1 MSVITSKYR
10 SDTARR
16 FVDDVTFSDYYM
28 FVSSTANTTV
38 VNSEKSKKEFLEKT
52 IFGKKITAQE
62 VLYMVKNYPWE
73 IDTVYDQYDDSLDM
87 SNKRF
92 YTVVYPVNNE
102 AGDYRI
108 YKCLS
113 NNSSAKSLTPPNYSE
128 SQDDQIYRLADGYV
142 WKYLFNISE
151 LEFDAYNTRGYIPI
165 ISPESNTAVQTS
177 SISQIVIENLTNRG
191 YEKSEGF
198 VFQVLLETGEIVIT
212 ASSGTLS
219 AIENYYSGYT
229 FYVTSVFGSDSRS
242 YVVDTYTYDPDS
254 KQAVITINEVA
265 DYNVLTGSA
274 SYKLLPRIEIKG
286 DGTGAVGLANV
297 SANGSITSVTML
309 SKGSGY
315 KNATAFVPDPFS
327 FDPNTLNS
335 LNERAILRPILS
347 SPGGHA
353 SNLIDELMCRHVLA
367 YTTITET
374 DNFTVP
380 ATNNFTSIGI
390 VKNPEFKNIANNDIF
405 DNRIE
410 LALDSHSLSVNEIVT
425 QIETDVNSPFYND
438 VTFSGKVHEVSN
450 NFVYICEYMGS
461 YPNSTSFANTDFS
474 DISLNINLPIRS
486 SSNQILNINTD
497 NDPEYPLEYDIDY
510 PGFSISP
517 YVQRTGEVYYMNSF
531 FPITRTE
538 ESRERFKILLEF

>member
-16 FVDDVTFSDYYM
+16 FVDDVTFNDYYM

-52 IFGKKITAQE
+52 IFGKKITTQE
-62 VLYMVKNYPWE
+62 VFYMIKNYPWE
-73 IDTVYDQYDDSLDM
+73 IDTIYDQYDDSLDM
-87 SNKRF
+87 SNKKF

-102 AGDYRI
+102 VGDYRV
-108 YKCLS
+108 YKCLF
-113 NNSSAKSLTPPNYSE
+113 NNSGAKSSIPPNYSE
-128 SQDDQIYRLADGYV
+128 SQADQIYRLGDGYV

-165 ISPESNTAVQTS
+165 MSPESNTAVQTS
-177 SISQIVIENLTNRG
+177 SISQIVVTNTTNKG
-191 YEKSEGF
+191 YEKVEGF
-198 VFQVLLETGEIVIT
+198 VFQVATETGEAVIT
-212 ASSGTLS
+212 ASSGTLN
-219 AIENYYSGYT
+219 AIENYYTGYT
-229 FYVTSVFGSDSRS
+229 FYVTSVLGTDSRS
-242 YVVDTYTYDPDS
+242 YTVDTYTYDPVT
-254 KQAVITINEVA
+254 KRAVITLTEAA
-265 DYNVLTGSA
+265 DYAILTGAA
-274 SYKLLPRIEIKG
+274 SYKLLPRIEIRG
-286 DGTGAVGLANV
+286 DGTGATGIAEV
-297 SANGSITSVTML
+297 SASGSITSVTML
-309 SKGSGY
+309 NKGSGY
-315 KNATAFVPDPFS
+315 KNVTAFVPDPFS
-327 FDPNTLNS
+327 FDPS
-335 LNERAILRPILS
+335 LLSSLSERAILRPILS

-353 SNLIDELMCRHVLA
+353 TNLIDELMCRHILA
-367 YTTITET
+367 YTTLTET

-380 ATNNFTSIGI
+380 ATNNFASIGI

-425 QIETDVNSPFYND
+425 QIETDVSSQFYNE
-438 VTFSGKVHEVSN
+438 VIFSGKVHEVSN
-450 NFVYICEYMGS
+450 NFVYICEYMGP
-461 YPNSTSFANTDFS
+461 YPNSSANTDFS

-486 SSNQILNINTD
+486 AGDQILNINTD

-531 FPITRTE
+531 SQISRTE

>member
-16 FVDDVTFSDYYM
+16 FVDDVTFNDYYM

-52 IFGKKITAQE
+52 IFGKKITTQE
-62 VLYMVKNYPWE
+62 VFYMIKNYPWE
-73 IDTVYDQYDDSLDM
+73 IDTIYDQYDDSLDM
-87 SNKRF
+87 SNKKF

-102 AGDYRI
+102 VGDYRV
-108 YKCLS
+108 YKCLF
-113 NNSSAKSLTPPNYSE
+113 NNSGAKSSIPPNYSE
-128 SQDDQIYRLADGYV
+128 SQADQIYRLGDGYV

-165 ISPESNTAVQTS
+165 MSPESNTAVQTS
-177 SISQIVIENLTNRG
+177 SISQIVVTNTTNKG
-191 YEKSEGF
+191 YEKVEGF
-198 VFQVLLETGEIVIT
+198 VFQVATETGEAVIT
-212 ASSGTLS
+212 ASSGTLN
-219 AIENYYSGYT
+219 AIENYYTGYT
-229 FYVTSVFGSDSRS
+229 FYVTSVLGTDSRS
-242 YVVDTYTYDPDS
+242 YTVDTYTYDPVT
-254 KQAVITINEVA
+254 KRAVITLTEAA
-265 DYNVLTGSA
+265 DYAILTGAA
-274 SYKLLPRIEIKG
+274 SYKLLPRIEIRG
-286 DGTGAVGLANV
+286 DGTGATGIAEV
-297 SANGSITSVTML
+297 SASGSITSVTML
-309 SKGSGY
+309 NKGSGY
-315 KNATAFVPDPFS
+315 KNVTAFVPDPFS
-327 FDPNTLNS
+327 FDPS
-335 LNERAILRPILS
+335 LLSSLSERAILRPILS

-353 SNLIDELMCRHVLA
+353 TNLIDELMCRHILA
-367 YTTITET
+367 YTTLTET

-380 ATNNFTSIGI
+380 ATNNFASIGI

-425 QIETDVNSPFYND
+425 QIETDVSSQFYNE
-438 VTFSGKVHEVSN
+438 VIFSGKVHEVSN
-450 NFVYICEYMGS
+450 NFVYICEYMGPH
-461 YPNSTSFANTDFS
+461 PNSSANTDFS

-486 SSNQILNINTD
+486 AGDQILNINTD

-531 FPITRTE
+531 SQISRTE

>member
-16 FVDDVTFSDYYM
+16 FVDDVTFNDYYM

-52 IFGKKITAQE
+52 IFGKKITTQE
-62 VLYMVKNYPWE
+62 VFYMIKNYPWE

-87 SNKRF
+87 SNKKF

-102 AGDYRI
+102 VGDYRV
-108 YKCLS
+108 YKCLF
-113 NNSSAKSLTPPNYSE
+113 NNGGVKSSIPPNYSE
-128 SQDDQIYRLADGYV
+128 SQADQIYRLGDGYV

-165 ISPESNTAVQTS
+165 MSPESNTAVQTS
-177 SISQIVIENLTNRG
+177 SISQIVVTNTTNKG
-191 YEKSEGF
+191 YEKVEGF
-198 VFQVLLETGEIVIT
+198 VFQVATETGEAVIT
-212 ASSGTLS
+212 ASSGTLN
-219 AIENYYSGYT
+219 AIENYYTGYA
-229 FYVTSVFGSDSRS
+229 FYVTSVLGTDSRS
-242 YVVDTYTYDPDS
+242 YIVDTYTYDPVT
-254 KQAVITINEVA
+254 KRAVITLTEAA
-265 DYNVLTGSA
+265 DYAILTGAA
-274 SYKLLPRIEIKG
+274 SYKLLPRIEIRG
-286 DGTGAVGLANV
+286 DGTGATGIAEV
-297 SANGSITSVTML
+297 SASGSITSVTML
-309 SKGSGY
+309 NKGSGY
-315 KNATAFVPDPFS
+315 KNVTAFVPDPFS
-327 FDPNTLNS
+327 FDPS
-335 LNERAILRPILS
+335 LLSSLSERAILRPILS

-353 SNLIDELMCRHVLA
+353 TNLIDELMCRHILA
-367 YTTITET
+367 YTTLTET

-380 ATNNFTSIGI
+380 ATNNFASIGI
-390 VKNPEFKNIANNDIF
+390 VKNPEFKNAGNNDIF

-425 QIETDVNSPFYND
+425 QIETDVSSQFYNE
-438 VTFSGKVHEVSN
+438 VIFSGKVHEVSN
-450 NFVYICEYMGS
+450 NFVYICEYMGP
-461 YPNSTSFANTDFS
+461 YPNSTANTDFS

-486 SSNQILNINTD
+486 AGDQILNINTD

-531 FPITRTE
+531 SQISRTE

>member
-16 FVDDVTFSDYYM
+16 FVDDVTFNDYYM

-52 IFGKKITAQE
+52 IFGKKITTQE
-62 VLYMVKNYPWE
+62 VFYMIKNYPWE
-73 IDTVYDQYDDSLDM
+73 IDTIYDQYDDSLDM
-87 SNKRF
+87 SNKKF

-102 AGDYRI
+102 VGDYRV
-108 YKCLS
+108 YKCLF
-113 NNSSAKSLTPPNYSE
+113 NNSGAKSSIPPNYSE
-128 SQDDQIYRLADGYV
+128 SQADQIYRLGDGYV

-165 ISPESNTAVQTS
+165 MSPESNTAVQTS
-177 SISQIVIENLTNRG
+177 SISQIVVTNTTNKG
-191 YEKSEGF
+191 YEKVEGF
-198 VFQVLLETGEIVIT
+198 VFQVATETGEAVIT
-212 ASSGTLS
+212 ASSGTLN
-219 AIENYYSGYT
+219 AIENYYTGYT
-229 FYVTSVFGSDSRS
+229 FYVTSVLGTDSRS
-242 YVVDTYTYDPDS
+242 YTVDTYTYDPVT
-254 KQAVITINEVA
+254 KRAVITLTEAA
-265 DYNVLTGSA
+265 DYAILTGAA
-274 SYKLLPRIEIKG
+274 SYKLLPRIEIRG
-286 DGTGAVGLANV
+286 DGTGATGIAEV
-297 SANGSITSVTML
+297 SASGSITSVTML
-309 SKGSGY
+309 NKGSGY
-315 KNATAFVPDPFS
+315 KNVTAFVPDPFS
-327 FDPNTLNS
+327 FDPS
-335 LNERAILRPILS
+335 LLSSLSERAILRPILS

-353 SNLIDELMCRHVLA
+353 TNLIDELMCRHILA
-367 YTTITET
+367 YTTLTET

-380 ATNNFTSIGI
+380 ATNNFASIGI

-410 LALDSHSLSVNEIVT
+410 LALDSHSLSVDEIVT
-425 QIETDVNSPFYND
+425 QIETDVSSQFYNE
-438 VTFSGKVHEVSN
+438 VIFSGKVHEVSN
-450 NFVYICEYMGS
+450 NFVYICEYMGPH
-461 YPNSTSFANTDFS
+461 PNSSANTDFS

-486 SSNQILNINTD
+486 AGDQILNINTD

-531 FPITRTE
+531 SQISRTE

>member
-16 FVDDVTFSDYYM
+16 FVDDVTFNDYYM

-52 IFGKKITAQE
+52 IFGKKITTQE
-62 VLYMVKNYPWE
+62 VFYMIKNYPWE
-73 IDTVYDQYDDSLDM
+73 IDTIYDQYDDSLDM
-87 SNKRF
+87 SNKKF

-102 AGDYRI
+102 VGDYRV
-108 YKCLS
+108 YKCLF
-113 NNSSAKSLTPPNYSE
+113 NNSGAKSSIPPNYSE
-128 SQDDQIYRLADGYV
+128 SQADQIYRLGDGYV

-165 ISPESNTAVQTS
+165 MSPESNTAVQTS
-177 SISQIVIENLTNRG
+177 SISQIVVTNTTNKG
-191 YEKSEGF
+191 YEKVEGF
-198 VFQVLLETGEIVIT
+198 VFQVATETGEAVIT
-212 ASSGTLS
+212 ASSGTLN
-219 AIENYYSGYT
+219 AIENYYTGYT
-229 FYVTSVFGSDSRS
+229 FYVTSVLGTDSRS
-242 YVVDTYTYDPDS
+242 YTVDTYTYDPVT
-254 KQAVITINEVA
+254 KRAVITLTEAA
-265 DYNVLTGSA
+265 DYAILTGAA
-274 SYKLLPRIEIKG
+274 SYKLLPRIEIRG
-286 DGTGAVGLANV
+286 DGTGATGIAEV
-297 SANGSITSVTML
+297 SASGSITSVTML
-309 SKGSGY
+309 NKGSGY
-315 KNATAFVPDPFS
+315 KNVTAFVPDPFS
-327 FDPNTLNS
+327 FDPS
-335 LNERAILRPILS
+335 LLSSLSERAILRPILS

-353 SNLIDELMCRHVLA
+353 TNLIDELMCRHILA
-367 YTTITET
+367 YTTLTET

-380 ATNNFTSIGI
+380 ATNDFTSIGI

-410 LALDSHSLSVNEIVT
+410 LALDNHSLAVNEIVT
-425 QIETDVNSPFYND
+425 QIETDVSSPFYNE
-438 VTFSGKVHEVSN
+438 VIFSGKVHQVSN
-450 NFVYICEYMGS
+450 NFVYICEYMGP
-461 YPNSTSFANTDFS
+461 YPNSSANTDFS

-486 SSNQILNINTD
+486 AGDQILNINTD